1 MKSLRLLVMFGVLLA
16 APAFGQGCAMCKAN
30 VASAPAETQ
39 RALRRGIFALLIPSL
54 GAIIV
59 LGGIAYKHRD

>member
-1 MKSLRLLVMFGVLLA
+1 MRFLRLFLLMALFA

-30 VASAPAETQ
+30 AAAAPVDTQ
-39 RALRRGIFALLIPSL
+39 RALKRGIFTLLIPSL
-54 GAIIV
+54 GAIVV